1 MELYELYDFADE
13 NDIVVES
20 FDLVRQPCFSIMDDD
35 KNCFIAIDPMQL
47 ESVADEKTKL
57 AHELGHCV
65 RGAFYNR
72 YTKFDD
78 MRRHEYRA
86 DKWAIKKLLPKSDL
100 EAALKDGMQLWELAE
115 KFEVTEDLIKKAMWI
130 YFDKEIA

>member
-13 NDIVVES
+13 NGIEVES
-20 FDLVRQPCFSIMDDD
+20 VDLVRQPCFSIMDD
-35 KNCFIAIDPMQL
+35 KGNSFIAIDPMQL

-57 AHELGHCV
+57 AHELGHCA
-65 RGAFYNR
+65 RGAFYSR

-86 DKWAIKKLLPKSDL
+86 DKWAIKKLLPKEEL
-100 EAALKDGMQLWELAE
+100 EAALKDGMQLWELSE
-115 KFEVTEDLIKKAMWI
+115 LFEVTEDLIKKAMWI